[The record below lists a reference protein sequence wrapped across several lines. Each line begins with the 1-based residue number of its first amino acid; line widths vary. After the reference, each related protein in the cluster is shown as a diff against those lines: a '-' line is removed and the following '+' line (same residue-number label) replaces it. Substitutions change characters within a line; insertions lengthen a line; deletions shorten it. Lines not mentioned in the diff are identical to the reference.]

1 MLTRVTVFCVYKVRA
16 SLQCHYLPL
25 SAQTFMTR
33 TISSKGAV
41 EIDAN
46 QHIYAHPEYSN
57 KLFDY
62 RTCGVTT
69 LYEIMKYASKTY
81 GSRPFF
87 CYRNSSDQVFQSY
100 TYNEIYK
107 LTHDIGSGLAHI
119 GLQKSNST
127 FVGIYGLSSIHY
139 GIFLYSMW
147 PFSWVP
153 VGIYD
158 SISLHGIQFITRHAK
173 LQLIF
178 TDDLHRLRNLIECH
192 EETSPLKTL
201 VSLQKP
207 NDSLVQMAQIKGLR
221 IITYDDLI
229 RIGQAHPTEPLP
241 PKSTDTAVIM
251 YTSGSTGDPK
261 GCILTHENFV
271 CSVLGLITALHLD
284 EAARKETLRVLTFMP
299 LAHMFG
305 CGTTV
310 IFAYLGGEV
319 GFWQGK
325 TEKLMDDFRDFKP
338 TLLTMVPRLLNKL
351 YDKVMIETEK
361 KGLIAQSIMKW
372 AIKSKIAQIERSNF
386 SQDTLWDKIVF
397 NKIRH
402 AFGNQVRI
410 VISSS
415 APLSAEVAKFS
426 RSVFSCQF
434 AEGYGQTECIAGC
447 WQIPSDIR
455 SGETGVPTPISHVKL
470 FDVPE
475 KNYYVKDRVGEICIR
490 GEGVFKGNLHDDIKT
505 REAIDS
511 EGWLHTSDIGQRTNH
526 GAMKIIDRKNSVFKL
541 SNGKFIAPEK
551 IENIYI
557 RSRFISQIYVHG
569 NSMRDRSVALIVLDE
584 EGVKKWLNEA
594 NNSDPVSI
602 SFETKSKL
610 WQVVF
615 NDMIQL
621 GQMQHL
627 MPHEQVKTITI
638 LKEPLTMEND
648 LLTPTFKV

>member
-69 LYEIMKYASKTY
+69 LYEIM
-81 GSRPFF
+81 
-87 CYRNSSDQVFQSY
+87 
-100 TYNEIYK
+100 NEIYK

-158 SISLHGIQFITRHAK
+158 SVSLHGIQFITRHAK

-261 GCILTHENFV
+261 
-271 CSVLGLITALHLD
+271 GLITALHLD

-490 GEGVFKGNLHDDIKT
+490 GEGVFKGYLHDDIKT

-511 EGWLHTSDIGQRTNH
+511 EGWLHTGDIGQWTNH
-526 GAMKIIDRKNSVFKL
+526 GTMKIIDRKNSVFK
-541 SNGKFIAPEK
+541 
-551 IENIYI
+551 
-557 RSRFISQIYVHG
+557 
-569 NSMRDRSVALIVLDE
+569 
-584 EGVKKWLNEA
+584 
-594 NNSDPVSI
+594 
-602 SFETKSKL
+602 
-610 WQVVF
+610 
-615 NDMIQL
+615 
-621 GQMQHL
+621 
-627 MPHEQVKTITI
+627 
-638 LKEPLTMEND
+638 
-648 LLTPTFKV
+648 